1 MCIYICMKLLIQR
14 VKNASVSVDNTVV
27 GQIKQGLCVFVGIA
41 ANDDEATLQ
50 KMADKM
56 IQLRIFEDENH
67 KMNLS
72 LMDIHGEALLISQF
86 TLLADCSKGRRPAF
100 IGAGDPQ
107 QAKNLYEKFCQIVRD
122 KGIPVQTGIFA
133 ADMLV
138 HIENDGPCTF
148 WLDSEK

>member
-1 MCIYICMKLLIQR
+1 
-14 VKNASVSVDNTVV
+14 
-27 GQIKQGLCVFVGIA
+27 
-41 ANDDEATLQ
+41 
-50 KMADKM
+50 MADKL
-56 IQLRIFEDENH
+56 ITLRIFEDADQ

-72 LMDIHGEALLISQF
+72 LLDVHGQALLISQF

-100 IGAGDPQ
+100 IGAGDPV
-107 QAKNLYEKFCQIVRD
+107 QAKKLYEEFCQIVQQR
-122 KGIPVQTGIFA
+122 GVPVQTGVFA